1 MTNHFI
7 RLHGSWQIRLL
18 EADLS
23 ASAALPLPDLYEM
36 TIRFPDDWKAWL
48 ASSSEFQSQPNL
60 LVELSRR
67 FGSPTGLSSEQEV
80 WLVLVT
86 HCIVANVFLN
96 GKSLGSID
104 PNDTETRFALKQAL
118 LARNRL
124 QISFSIS
131 HSLSEADFQSVRL
144 EIET

>member
-7 RLHGSWQIRLL
+7 RLHGPWQIRLL
-18 EADLS
+18 EADP
-23 ASAALPLPDLYEM
+23 SAAFPSPDPHEM
-36 TIRFPDDWKAWL
+36 TIRFPDDWKACL
-48 ASSSEFQSQPNL
+48 ASSIEFQSKPNL
-60 LVELSRR
+60 LIELTRC
-67 FGSPTGLSSEQEV
+67 FGLPTGLSSEQEV
-80 WLVLVT
+80 WLVLETNCV
-86 HCIVANVFLN
+86 VANVFLN

-104 PNDTETRFALKQAL
+104 PNETETRFALKQDL

-144 EIET
+144 EIEA